1 MLLGLST
8 FFSKALTVLRY
19 LEKWLFLHCSALFS
33 PESPPCML
41 FVLKCCF
48 ILKQFSTHCPL
59 KHRNGVSRGIATG
72 INNLWFVGLSEQD
85 KLRYF
90 GLSIKSIDSQFR
102 GGCQAYNIMQPHII
116 GVVLATWIT

>member
-1 MLLGLST
+1 MHVVCPEVLL
-8 FFSKALTVLRY
+8 Y
-19 LEKWLFLHCSALFS
+19 
-33 PESPPCML
+33 PEAIQHSL
-41 FVLKCCF
+41 
-48 ILKQFSTHCPL
+48 PL

-102 GGCQAYNIMQPHII
+102 GGCQAYNIMQPHI
-116 GVVLATWIT
+116 VV